1 LSVALPTRRELLV
14 ALTWPALPAAARA
27 SPEAA
32 VTARLLA
39 ACYPIHAPL
48 GYVGALAASAQRRL
62 NGGRL
67 PPGSRLALLAL
78 REAAPAVPPI
88 DWPVRAGHAAFAE
101 AALHDSDT
109 ASRELALQAV
119 RTAIVDT
126 AQGPRLAG
134 LRNWTDD
141 LFMAA
146 LLFDRALPL
155 LPGAEQPRAAEAL
168 AATLLTHAERLQR
181 GDGLFDH
188 AEGSPVAWG
197 RGNGFASLGLALA
210 LAGPPSTA
218 SRDGARLL
226 PRLQMHLHALLPLQ
240 QQDGLWRQVLDDAAS
255 PVELT
260 ATAMNLT
267 ALAMA
272 RSRGWLPEDT
282 ADGAIARAWAAVS
295 RRIDAEGGFS
305 DVCASTPA
313 GPTLAFYRNRPITSG
328 RDDRAA
334 ALVLQAAL
342 AMGAAGQA

>member
-1 LSVALPTRRELLV
+1 VPTRRELLV
-14 ALTWPALPAAARA
+14 ALTWPALPAAGA

-32 VTARLLA
+32 ATARLLA
-39 ACYPIHAPL
+39 ARYPVHAPL
-48 GYVGALAASAQRRL
+48 GYVGALTASAQRRL

-67 PPGSRLALLAL
+67 PPGSRQALLAL

-119 RTAIVDT
+119 RTAIIET

-146 LLFDRALPL
+146 LLFDRARPL

-197 RGNGFASLGLALA
+197 RGNGFASLGFALA
-210 LAGPPSTA
+210 LAGPTPSTA
-218 SRDGARLL
+218 SQDGARLL
-226 PRLQMHLHALLPLQ
+226 PRLQAHLRALLPLQ
-240 QQDGLWRQVLDDAAS
+240 QEDGLWRQVLDDAAS

-272 RSRGWLPEDT
+272 RSRGWLPAGT
-282 ADGAIARAWAAVS
+282 ADGAIARAWAAVN